1 VLVTDRWEYGVQDP
15 SGSLDYVYRVLDL
28 QVDILDSLGA
38 QVKAFAL
45 VGYSYCSIRLVDG
58 LGQDGL

>member
-1 VLVTDRWEYGVQDP
+1 MLVTDRWEYGVQDP
-15 SGSLDYVYRVLDL
+15 SGSLDCVYRVLDL

-45 VGYSYCSIRLVDG
+45 VGCSYCSIRLVDG